1 MIFYKHCTKSYY
13 RDVDKMGIVYY
24 SRYFEY
30 FEEARTEL
38 LGNIGLNIS
47 QIEKKGI
54 ELPVISA
61 HCDYKKSAFINQDL
75 TVETYIKELPKTRL
89 KIEYEVYNNKSKE
102 VLVLGYTIH
111 VFIKS
116 NGRPT
121 KIPDFILNKIN
132 QYF

>member
-1 MIFYKHCTKSYY
+1 MILYKHFTKSYY

-38 LGNIGLNIS
+38 LDNIGLNIS
-47 QIEKKGI
+47 EVEKKGI

-75 TVETYIKELPKTRL
+75 IVETYIKELPKTRL